1 MQNFSCTVL
10 TYENR
15 QLSYYK
21 ILPMP
26 IQPDFGQKLPLGR
39 VEKGKRLWK
48 NCWADCQLMCVCVQ
62 NSGNNLAVSIV
73 VLPQLSLYL
82 NFAPEI

>member
-1 MQNFSCTVL
+1 MNTKFCLRGL

-26 IQPDFGQKLPLGR
+26 IQRDFGQKLALGR
-39 VEKGKRLWK
+39 VENGKRL
-48 NCWADCQLMCVCVQ
+48 
-62 NSGNNLAVSIV
+62 
-73 VLPQLSLYL
+73 
-82 NFAPEI
+82 